1 MRSIKFIIPFL
12 TAAVIILFIPACAQ
26 PETEAVEE
34 PAVVEKTVVEEP
46 EVADEPESPEEEPA
60 DVEEEPNADEEPAA
74 EEEVTV
80 DGEPELVWSYP
91 HENSINSMDVD
102 PNGEILAVGEF
113 KVTYMHILANGEL
126 MDVIVHEH
134 AVEDLEFSLDGSIL
148 GAGQGYHGIL
158 LTDLDSGEEYMTLEH
173 GHNSRLAFSPDGE
186 HIATGDRNGI
196 IWLWGISD
204 GEQLAELEE
213 PEIKDKAIQN
223 QWILD
228 INYHPSGN
236 FLSSL
241 HSDNTVYIW
250 DLEKEQV
257 INKIQLDDPAF
268 KFSPTEP
275 IMACAVREDGN
286 YLIRL
291 WDVDNGDQ
299 VGDIEV
305 PGEVVDIDFSPDG
318 KLLSVATFGRPTNV
332 SESGATICDIS
343 AQKLLYTLDVN
354 LENNDYPRTVV
365 FTSDGG
371 HLAVGTNGGLIE
383 FWRLPGAEPL
393 EEPEIDIKE
402 PPPLPSDL
410 LFDTGS
416 SILKSEADPVL
427 KEFAQDL
434 YAALPK
440 AQITFI
446 GHTDSRGDAAS
457 NMQLSIDRA
466 TAVKDWF
473 ENWAQE
479 NNADG
484 WELLVD
490 GKGDTELKVPDVDSE
505 GNFLEGAGSLNRRVE
520 IEIE

>member
-1 MRSIKFIIPFL
+1 MKVIKFLTVFL
-12 TAAVIILFIPACAQ
+12 TISILAIGLTSTSACSAAEPEAIEEAAEEEQPA
-26 PETEAVEE
+26 
-34 PAVVEKTVVEEP
+34 VVEEP
-46 EVADEPESPEEEPA
+46 EIVEEPVETEPIDEPE
-60 DVEEEPNADEEPAA
+60 A
-74 EEEVTV
+74 EEAEEITAE
-80 DGEPELVWSYP
+80 GHPELVWSYN

-102 PNGEILAVGEF
+102 PDGEILAVGEF
-113 KVTYMHILANGEL
+113 KVSYMHILANGDL
-126 MDVIVHEH
+126 IDVIIHEH
-134 AVEDLEFSLDGSIL
+134 AVEDLEFSLDGAIL

-173 GHNSRLAFSPDGE
+173 GHNSRLAFAPDGK

-196 IWLWGISD
+196 IWLWNISD
-204 GEQLAELEE
+204 GELLAELEE

-236 FLSSL
+236 ILSSL
-241 HSDNTVYIW
+241 HNDYTVYIW

-275 IMACAVREDGN
+275 IMAGAVREDGK
-286 YLIRL
+286 YLVRL
-291 WDVDNGDQ
+291 WDVDSGNQ
-299 VGDIEV
+299 VGDLSV
-305 PGEVVDIDFSPDG
+305 PGEVLDIAFSPDG
-318 KLLSVATFGRPTNV
+318 KLLSVATFGRPTND
-332 SESGATICDIS
+332 SESAATIYDIS
-343 AQKLLYTLDVN
+343 TQELLYTLGMN
-354 LENNDYPRTVV
+354 LENNDYPMTTV
-365 FTSDGG
+365 FTPDGG
-371 HLAVGTNGGLIE
+371 HLAVGTNGGMIE

-416 SILKSEADPVL
+416 STLKTEADPVL
-427 KEFAQDL
+427 EEFAQDL
-434 YAALPK
+434 YAALPEAK
-440 AQITFI
+440 ITFV
-446 GHTDSRGDAAS
+446 GHTDSRGDASS

-484 WELLVD
+484 WNLLVD